1 MKSNIFLM
9 ILLQILLIALNAV
22 FAAAEIAVLSVNE
35 NKLNKLA
42 EDGNRRARRLLKLTK
57 QPAKFL
63 ATIQVA
69 ITLAGFLGSAFAAD
83 NFAGPIVNALMKKGA
98 DAYVSE
104 STMNTIAVVVITLIL
119 SYVTLIF
126 GELVPKRVAMRKS
139 ESLALGIS
147 GMLRAV
153 GALFAPLV
161 WLLTKSTNGVLRLM
175 GIDPTQADEQA
186 SEEDIRLMVD
196 ASAENGAI
204 DREEQSII
212 QNVFEF
218 DDLTAGEIAVHRT
231 EVTILWIEDDMQAWD
246 ETIHKGRFTFYPVCG
261 ESKDNVIGV
270 LNAKDYYRLDSKDRE
285 TVMAEAVRPAYLVPE
300 GVKADVLFRN
310 MRTTRNKFAVVLD
323 EYGGMAGIVTITDL
337 IERLVGDLTNADDST
352 PPAPADIVKRED
364 GDWEVRGTADLSEV
378 QQELDVE
385 LPTEDC
391 DTFGGLVFAELGTI
405 PEDGT
410 TCDITIG
417 RLEIHVQSVADH
429 QMEVALVH
437 VLPKENTGDD
447 EDDEDEDDAEK
458 DSEKGRE
465 RKERDKDKEKEK
477 EKDREKSAAA
487 EKP

>member
-196 ASAENGAI
+196 ASAETGAI

-218 DDLTAGEIAVHRT
+218 DDLTAGEIAAHFDMTKPSVSHHLN
-231 EVTILWIEDDMQAWD
+231 IL
-246 ETIHKGRFTFYPVCG
+246 
-261 ESKDNVIGV
+261 
-270 LNAKDYYRLDSKDRE
+270 
-285 TVMAEAVRPAYLVPE
+285 
-300 GVKADVLFRN
+300 KA
-310 MRTTRNKFAVVLD
+310 
-323 EYGGMAGIVTITDL
+323 
-337 IERLVGDLTNADDST
+337 
-352 PPAPADIVKRED
+352 
-364 GDWEVRGTADLSEV
+364 ADLVSDERSGQNIV
-378 QQELDVE
+378 YSLNLTVFQELMKWFY
-385 LPTEDC
+385 DC
-391 DTFGGLVFAELGTI
+391 GFVKGGT
-405 PEDGT
+405 
-410 TCDITIG
+410 
-417 RLEIHVQSVADH
+417 
-429 QMEVALVH
+429 
-437 VLPKENTGDD
+437 DD
-447 EDDEDEDDAEK
+447 EK
-458 DSEKGRE
+458 T
-465 RKERDKDKEKEK
+465 
-477 EKDREKSAAA
+477 
-487 EKP
+487 

>member
-196 ASAENGAI
+196 ASAETGAI

-218 DDLTAGEIAVHRT
+218 DDLTAGEIATHRT
-231 EVTILWIEDDMQAWD
+231 EVDTLWLKDTPEQWAEFIRQ
-246 ETIHKGRFTFYPVCG
+246 TRHGLYPVCDG
-261 ESKDNVIGV
+261 SKDDITGV
-270 LNAKDYYRLDSKDRE
+270 LRVSDYYRLEEKSWENILKH
-285 TVMAEAVRPAYLVPE
+285 AVKPAYFVPE
-300 GVKADVLFRN
+300 RIKADVLFRN
-310 MRTTRNKFAVVLD
+310 MRAGGHAMAVVVD
-323 EYGGMAGIVTITDL
+323 EYGGMSGVITMKDL
-337 IERLVGDLTNADDST
+337 IEQLIGEFPAEGEEADAEMPRIIRGEGDCWK
-352 PPAPADIVKRED
+352 I
-364 GDWEVRGTADLSEV
+364 RGNVEMHKLEKALGV
-378 QQELDVE
+378 QIPGEE
-385 LPTEDC
+385 F
-391 DTFGGLVFAELGTI
+391 DTFSGFVFGALSRI
-405 PEDGT
+405 PEDGA
-410 TCDITIG
+410 CDIPVEFPLFNVKIQRIG
-417 RLEIHVQSVADH
+417 EH
-429 QMEVALVH
+429 QIQE
-437 VLPKENTGDD
+437 
-447 EDDEDEDDAEK
+447 AELMLK
-458 DSEKGRE
+458 K
-465 RKERDKDKEKEK
+465 
-477 EKDREKSAAA
+477 
-487 EKP
+487 

>member
-1 MKSNIFLM
+1 MKDIILM
-9 ILLQILLIALNAV
+9 VLLQLLLIALNAV

-35 NKLNKLA
+35 NRLNKLA
-42 EDGNRRARRLLKLTK
+42 DEGNRRARRLLKLTK
-57 QPAKFL
+57 QPARFL
-63 ATIQVA
+63 ATIQVT

-83 NFAGPIVNALMKKGA
+83 NFSDYIVDGLIRLGAPA
-98 DAYVSE
+98 DARDTLNSV
-104 STMNTIAVVVITLIL
+104 AVILTTLIL
-119 SYVTLIF
+119 SYITLIF

-139 ESLALGIS
+139 ESLALGMS
-147 GMLRAV
+147 GMLRTV
-153 GALFAPLV
+153 GVLFAPLV
-161 WLLTKSTNGVLRLM
+161 WLLEKSTNGVLRLM
-175 GIDPTQADEQA
+175 GIDPTQADEEA

-196 ASAENGAI
+196 AGAENGAI

-231 EVTILWIEDDMQAWD
+231 EVTILWIEDNMQTWD

-261 ESKDNVIGV
+261 ESKDNIIGV
-270 LNAKDYYRLDSKDRE
+270 LNAKDYYRLDNKDRK

-310 MRTTRNKFAVVLD
+310 MRATRNKFAVVLD

-352 PPAPADIVKRED
+352 QPAPEDIVKRED
-364 GDWEVRGTADLSEV
+364 GDWEIRGTADLTEV
-378 QQELDVE
+378 QEELEVE

-391 DTFGGLVFAELGTI
+391 DTFGGLVFAELGSI

-417 RLEIHVQSVADH
+417 RLEIHVQNVVDH
-429 QMEVALVH
+429 QMEVARVH
-437 VLPKENTGDD
+437 VLPKQTADEDGDD
-447 EDDEDEDDAEK
+447 ESRDR
-458 DSEKGRE
+458 DSGND
-465 RKERDKDKEKEK
+465 KEREKVKEKK
-477 EKDREKSAAA
+477 EKDREKSAVP
-487 EKP
+487 EK

>member
-1 MKSNIFLM
+1 
-9 ILLQILLIALNAV
+9 
-22 FAAAEIAVLSVNE
+22 
-35 NKLNKLA
+35 
-42 EDGNRRARRLLKLTK
+42 
-57 QPAKFL
+57 
-63 ATIQVA
+63 
-69 ITLAGFLGSAFAAD
+69 
-83 NFAGPIVNALMKKGA
+83 
-98 DAYVSE
+98 
-104 STMNTIAVVVITLIL
+104 
-119 SYVTLIF
+119 
-126 GELVPKRVAMRKS
+126 
-139 ESLALGIS
+139 
-147 GMLRAV
+147 
-153 GALFAPLV
+153 
-161 WLLTKSTNGVLRLM
+161 
-175 GIDPTQADEQA
+175 
-186 SEEDIRLMVD
+186 
-196 ASAENGAI
+196 
-204 DREEQSII
+204 
-212 QNVFEF
+212 
-218 DDLTAGEIAVHRT
+218 
-231 EVTILWIEDDMQAWD
+231 
-246 ETIHKGRFTFYPVCG
+246 
-261 ESKDNVIGV
+261 
-270 LNAKDYYRLDSKDRE
+270 
-285 TVMAEAVRPAYLVPE
+285 MAEAVRPAYLVPE

-447 EDDEDEDDAEK
+447 DDEDEDDAEK

-465 RKERDKDKEKEK
+465 RKEKDKDKEKEK

>member
-1 MKSNIFLM
+1 MKDNIILM

-22 FAAAEIAVLSVNE
+22 FAAAEIAVLSVSE

-42 EDGNRRARRLLKLTK
+42 EEGNRRARRLLKLTK
-57 QPAKFL
+57 QPARFL

-83 NFAGPIVNALMKKGA
+83 NFAGPIVDALVKKGA

-104 STMNTIAVVVITLIL
+104 STMNTIAVVLITLLL

-139 ESLALGIS
+139 ESLALGMA
-147 GMLRAV
+147 GTLRAV
-153 GALFAPLV
+153 GILFAPLV
-161 WLLTKSTNGVLRLM
+161 WLLTKSTNGVLRLI
-175 GIDPTQADEQA
+175 GIDPTQADKQT

-196 ASAENGAI
+196 AGAEKGTI

-231 EVTILWIEDDMQAWD
+231 EVTILWIEDDMQKWD

-261 ESKDNVIGV
+261 ESKDNIIGV
-270 LNAKDYYRLDSKDRE
+270 LNAKDYYRLDSKDRN
-285 TVMAEAVRPAYLVPE
+285 TVMAEAVKPAYLVPE

-310 MRTTRNKFAVVLD
+310 MRKTRNKFAVVLD

-337 IERLVGDLTNADDST
+337 IERLVGDLTNADDSMQ
-352 PPAPADIVKRED
+352 PAPADIVKRED
-364 GDWEVRGTADLSEV
+364 GDWEVRGTADLTEV
-378 QQELDVE
+378 QEELDVE

-410 TCDITIG
+410 TCDVTIG
-417 RLEIHVQSVADH
+417 RLEIHVLSVSDH
-429 QMEVALVH
+429 QMEMALVH
-437 VLPKENTGDD
+437 VLPREIPDD
-447 EDDEDEDDAEK
+447 EDDEKDEDNDGDEK
-458 DSEKGRE
+458 DKA
-465 RKERDKDKEKEK
+465 KDKKEKE
-477 EKDREKSAAA
+477 
-487 EKP
+487 